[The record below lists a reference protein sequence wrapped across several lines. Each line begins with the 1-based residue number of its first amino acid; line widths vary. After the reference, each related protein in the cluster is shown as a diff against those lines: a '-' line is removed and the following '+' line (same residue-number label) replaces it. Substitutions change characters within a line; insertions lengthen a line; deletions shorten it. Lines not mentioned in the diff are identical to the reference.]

1 MKTKSS
7 TMMSIPV
14 SLEPKKNCDPRI
26 EKLVMIYYL
35 NHRILAKIF
44 DTDTLESFI
53 NRVSK

>member
-1 MKTKSS
+1 MK
-7 TMMSIPV
+7 SIPV
-14 SLEPKKNCDPRI
+14 SPEPIKNNCDPHV
-26 EKLVMIYYL
+26 EKLVMIYYM